1 MYSPDAVC
9 FLAPTE
15 SSLETGP
22 VRVLLPFVTVTVL
35 QMQYSGFVPIC
46 QSIFAKQCDKLTVFD
61 LVERSVQIRNAHAIR
76 ARDIQRSVFHIDIG
90 QILRWTALVALGKDG
105 AHGVLSRVSSFITLE
120 AQGKYAAA

>member
-46 QSIFAKQCDKLTVFD
+46 QSIFAKQCDKCSVFD
-61 LVERSVQIRNAHAIR
+61 LVERSVQIRNAHVHNLKNIDVQIR
-76 ARDIQRSVFHIDIG
+76 N
-90 QILRWTALVALGKDG
+90 
-105 AHGVLSRVSSFITLE
+105 AHAVRACNI
-120 AQGKYAAA
+120 

>member
-15 SSLETGP
+15 ISLETGP

-46 QSIFAKQCDKLTVFD
+46 QSIFAKQCDKCSVFD
-61 LVERSVQIRNAHAIR
+61 LVERSVQIRNAHAVR
-76 ARDIQRSVFHIDIG
+76 ACNI
-90 QILRWTALVALGKDG
+90 
-105 AHGVLSRVSSFITLE
+105 
-120 AQGKYAAA
+120 

>member
-46 QSIFAKQCDKLTVFD
+46 QSLFAKQRDKLTVFD
-61 LVERSVQIRNAHAIR
+61 LVERSVQIRNAHAVR
-76 ARDIQRSVFHIDIG
+76 ACNI
-90 QILRWTALVALGKDG
+90 
-105 AHGVLSRVSSFITLE
+105 
-120 AQGKYAAA
+120 

>member
-35 QMQYSGFVPIC
+35 QMQYSGFVTIC

-61 LVERSVQIRNAHAIR
+61 LVERSVQIRNAHAVR
-76 ARDIQRSVFHIDIG
+76 ACNI
-90 QILRWTALVALGKDG
+90 
-105 AHGVLSRVSSFITLE
+105 
-120 AQGKYAAA
+120 

>member
-22 VRVLLPFVTVTVL
+22 VRLLLPFVTVTVL

-61 LVERSVQIRNAHAIR
+61 LVERGMRVHDAHAVG
-76 ARDIQRSVFHIDIG
+76 ACDI
-90 QILRWTALVALGKDG
+90 
-105 AHGVLSRVSSFITLE
+105 
-120 AQGKYAAA
+120 